1 MATKVPNGRQWL
13 QAEESAQEE
22 LAELMF
28 AQLMAEMPRVE
39 ADAEFVN
46 RTAKVAWRAH
56 IRRRLI
62 SRCAFFAAALLVVT
76 GGVASVYELKDFAIR
91 AAVYGVVLFSHALVW
106 ILTWATDGFRWW
118 WIAERI
124 GTAVRDGIADPS
136 RVALLAAFE
145 MIVLLATCAFRR
157 LLFGNLGQQKP
168 R

>member
-13 QAEESAQEE
+13 QAEQNAQEE

-28 AQLMAEMPRVE
+28 AQLIAEMPSVE
-39 ADAEFVN
+39 VGAEFVN

-56 IRRRLI
+56 IRHRLI
-62 SRCAFFAAALLVVT
+62 ARCAFFAAALLIVV
-76 GGVASVYELKDFAIR
+76 GGVASLYELKDFAVR
-91 AAVYGVVLFSHALVW
+91 AVVYGVVLFSHALVW
-106 ILTWATDGFRWW
+106 IVTWATDGFRWW

-145 MIVLLATCAFRR
+145 MIVLLATYAFRR
-157 LLFGNLGQQKP
+157 LLVENLGQQKP